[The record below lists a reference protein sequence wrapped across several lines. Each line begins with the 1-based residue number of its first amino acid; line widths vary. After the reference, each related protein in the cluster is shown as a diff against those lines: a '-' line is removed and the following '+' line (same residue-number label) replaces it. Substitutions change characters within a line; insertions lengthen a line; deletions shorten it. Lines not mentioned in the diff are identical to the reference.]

1 MTIFGWDASH
11 YDGVLSTAV
20 LTRARQEGIAFFSHK
35 IAEGL
40 YDTEGRYDDTALAAA
55 RTAGIEFIGGYLVPR
70 SNASVSSQVDLWL
83 RLADAGESWWRQHP
97 GWFWQIDLERWSY
110 DNVAASTG
118 IAAAKD
124 IRARTGRWTVLY
136 ASHGQ
141 YGDELKS
148 WDGPIWNADYVSSTA
163 SGFFAMYPG
172 DNWQPWHSFGRGGWA
187 SYSGREPTFLQYTD
201 RATIAGLTTCDAN
214 AYRGSIDQLRALI
227 TGDPGDNEV
236 ELTDSIP
243 GTSTPNHPGDR
254 TVQDIFHDTALLRA
268 VLYGELPPPANT
280 PLNTLLAH
288 SAAPIPVT
296 LTDAQMQILIDGVST
311 KLAGLLATPQQIAM
325 ASADEQARRLSNG

>member
-1 MTIFGWDASH
+1 MTTFGWDASH
-11 YDGVLSTAV
+11 YDGLLSTGI
-20 LTRARQEGIAFFSHK
+20 LSRAKNEGIAFFSHK

-40 YDTEGRYDDTALAAA
+40 SDTEGTYDDTALAAA
-55 RTAGIEFIGGYLVPR
+55 RAAGIEFIGGYLVPR
-70 SNASVSSQVDLWL
+70 SNASVSTQVDLWL
-83 RLADAGESWWRQHP
+83 RLADAGEPWWRQHP

-110 DNVAASTG
+110 DAVPASVGVAA
-118 IAAAKD
+118 AQQ

-141 YGDELKS
+141 YGDQLRS
-148 WDGPIWNADYVSSTA
+148 WDGPIWNADYVSTSA
-163 SGFFAMYPG
+163 SGFVAMYPG
-172 DNWQPWHSFGRGGWA
+172 DNWQPLHGFGRGGWA
-187 SYSGREPTFLQYTD
+187 PYSGREPTFLQYTD
-201 RATIAGLTTCDAN
+201 RATVAGLTTCDAN

-227 TGDPGDNEV
+227 IGDTDV
-236 ELTDSIP
+236 ELTDPIP

-288 SAAPIPVT
+288 SAAPVPVT
-296 LTDAQMQILIDGVST
+296 LTDAQMQILIDGVSA
-311 KLAGLLATPQQIAM
+311 KLAPLISTPAQIAT